1 MEIRINR
8 LLGATRV
15 TLSTAPNFWMGHYM
29 KLFVYDHCPFCVK
42 ARMIFGLK
50 QTAVELVILLNDDE
64 ATPISMIGK
73 KMAPI
78 LQDADQ
84 YLAESMDIVAHID
97 GMSGVKILSGASN
110 PDLAQWNTDVTSPL
124 YSLALPR
131 WAASDFEE
139 FSTTA
144 ARAYFTR
151 NKERMIGNFED
162 HLAASPDYIAALNR
176 HLLALEPLIQ
186 SPDAVNGELSEDDI
200 HLFATLRSMSI
211 VKGIV
216 YPPAI
221 EAYRLRM
228 AELSGIDLH
237 DQIAI

>member
-1 MEIRINR
+1 
-8 LLGATRV
+8 
-15 TLSTAPNFWMGHYM
+15 M

-50 QTAVELVILLNDDE
+50 NVPFELVIMLNDDE
-64 ATPISMIGK
+64 ATPIRMIGK

-78 LQDADQ
+78 LEDGTRH
-84 YLAESMDIVAHID
+84 LAESMDIVAQID
-97 GMSGVKILSGASN
+97 GASGARILSGPGN
-110 PDLAQWNTDVTSPL
+110 PSLAQWNDDASGPL

-131 WAASDFEE
+131 WAAADFKE
-139 FSTTA
+139 FSTPA

-151 NKERMIGNFED
+151 NKERMIGSFSE
-162 HLAASPDYIAALNR
+162 HMAASADYVASLNS

-211 VKGIV
+211 VRGIV
-216 YPPAI
+216 YPPAV

-228 AELSGIDLH
+228 AERSGVDLH
-237 DQIAI
+237 DPIAI